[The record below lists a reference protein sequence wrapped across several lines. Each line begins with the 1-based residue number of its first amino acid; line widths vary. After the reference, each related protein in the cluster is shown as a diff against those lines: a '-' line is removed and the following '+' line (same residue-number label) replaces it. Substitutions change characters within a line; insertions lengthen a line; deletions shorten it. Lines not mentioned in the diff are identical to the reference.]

1 MSLVNSQKRLVAGTK
16 SLAWML
22 ITGGIVGWIGA
33 LALTIERLNVAANP
47 DAVLSC
53 DVSPFISCKSVM
65 LTEQAALLGFPNSL
79 IGLAAFAVPVVIG
92 FAVLAGAIFAK
103 WFWLLFTIGMSG
115 GFFFVIW
122 LFGQSLFEIGALCP
136 YCMVA
141 WTGMIP
147 MFWKQ
152 FLFSTRE
159 GIVPVPVRTVDF
171 FVAAYDWHWLF
182 TFATFGTVIA
192 VTLWSFWDLW
202 PSLF

>member
-1 MSLVNSQKRLVAGTK
+1 MSVEKSQKALISGTA

-22 ITGGIVGWIGA
+22 ISGGFLGWIAA

-65 LTEQAALLGFPNSL
+65 LTEQASLLGFPNSL
-79 IGLAAFAVPVVIG
+79 IGLGAFVVPILIG
-92 FAVLAGAIFAK
+92 FATLAGASFAK
-103 WFWLLFTIGMSG
+103 WFWQLFTLGVTAGMV
-115 GFFFVIW
+115 FVIW
-122 LFGQSLFEIGALCP
+122 LFSQSLFVIGALCP
-136 YCMVA
+136 YCMLA

-152 FLFSTRE
+152 FLFATRE
-159 GIVPVPVRTVDF
+159 GIVPVPLKTVGF
-171 FVAAYDWHWLF
+171 FVGAYDWHWLF
-182 TFATFGTVIA
+182 TFGTFGAIITTTV
-192 VTLWSFWDLW
+192 WRFWDLW

>member
-1 MSLVNSQKRLVAGTK
+1 MSSQTSEKPLIEGTK

-33 LALTIERLNVAANP
+33 MALTVERLNVAANP

-79 IGLAAFAVPVVIG
+79 IGLTAFFAPILVG
-92 FAVLAGAIFAK
+92 FAILAGARFAK
-103 WFWLLFTIGMSG
+103 WFWLLFTLAMGA
-115 GFFFVIW
+115 GFTFVVW
-122 LFGQSLFEIGALCP
+122 LFSQSLFEIGALCP

-152 FLFSTRE
+152 FLFATRE
-159 GIVPVPVRTVDF
+159 GVLPVPIKTVGF
-171 FVAAYDWHWLF
+171 FVAAYDWHWFF
-182 TFATFGTVIA
+182 TLGTFGVIIM
-192 VTLWSFWDLW
+192 TTIWRFWNLW
-202 PSLF
+202 PSLL